1 MLVAAGRR
9 AGACPA
15 RRPGA
20 AGACWGRCSVGQFW
34 APLSGIAD
42 SRPLGVVVSWL
53 VLGAE
58 FCKDSRL

>member
-1 MLVAAGRR
+1 
-9 AGACPA
+9 
-15 RRPGA
+15 
-20 AGACWGRCSVGQFW
+20 VGQFW